1 MQEPLSLFVDSA
13 ADKSTQAPR
22 SRFPQSTTGLKTLR
36 PCRWYK
42 WMALFPLH
50 LRFSQNQG
58 TKWGKNLPPR
68 IFFFLASRCMGPVP
82 QHGPTWRYGAP
93 FQTGRHLSI
102 LATLIYTDQ
111 VHFQD
116 PPRRVDF
123 IAHTRRFQAGA
134 MLSQPSL
141 ARPSPPLP
149 ATSHRT
155 VLGSQLPV
163 SPGSLAEMQGRLAKF
178 RSLVYFWAGL

>member
-1 MQEPLSLFVDSA
+1 MHEPLSLFVDSA
-13 ADKSTQAPR
+13 AGKSTHAPR
-22 SRFPQSTTGLKTLR
+22 SRLPQSTTGLKTLR

-58 TKWGKNLPPR
+58 TTWGQNLPPR

-102 LATLIYTDQ
+102 LATLISNER

-116 PPRRVDF
+116 PPGKVDLQSTLVDSGRVQCYPNP
-123 IAHTRRFQAGA
+123 R
-134 MLSQPSL
+134 SL
-141 ARPSPPLP
+141 AHP
-149 ATSHRT
+149 ASSCHVTSY
-155 VLGSQLPV
+155 GSRQ
-163 SPGSLAEMQGRLAKF
+163 STARQSGQPGGN
-178 RSLVYFWAGL
+178 AGQIG